1 MRDPSR
7 IPLILKEIERI
18 WLENPDLRLCQLI
31 GNCYESE
38 DLYYKEDD
46 NLLKRLKEIYATKSE

>member
-7 IPLILKEIERI
+7 IPIILKEIERI
-18 WLENPDLRLCQLI
+18 WLEDPDLRLCQLI
-31 GNCYESE
+31 GNCHESG

-46 NLLKRLKEIYATKSE
+46 DLLKRLKEVYDTKPE

>member
-7 IPLILKEIERI
+7 IPIILKEIERI
-18 WLENPDLRLCQLI
+18 WLEGPDLRLCQLI
-31 GNCYESE
+31 GNCYESG

-46 NLLKRLKEIYATKSE
+46 DLLKRLKETYASKPK

>member
-7 IPLILKEIERI
+7 IPIILKEIERI
-18 WLENPDLRLCQLI
+18 WLEDPDLRLCQLI
-31 GNCYESE
+31 GNCYESG

-46 NLLKRLKEIYATKSE
+46 DLLKRLKEVYDTKPE

>member
-7 IPLILKEIERI
+7 IPILLKEIERI
-18 WLENPDLRLCQLI
+18 WLEGPDLRLCQLI
-31 GNCYESE
+31 GNCYESG

-46 NLLKRLKEIYATKSE
+46 DLLKRLKETYASKPK

>member
-7 IPLILKEIERI
+7 IPVILKEIERI
-18 WLENPDLRLCQLI
+18 WLEDPDLRLCQLI
-31 GNCYESE
+31 GNCYESG

-46 NLLKRLKEIYATKSE
+46 DLLKRLKETYDRKPE